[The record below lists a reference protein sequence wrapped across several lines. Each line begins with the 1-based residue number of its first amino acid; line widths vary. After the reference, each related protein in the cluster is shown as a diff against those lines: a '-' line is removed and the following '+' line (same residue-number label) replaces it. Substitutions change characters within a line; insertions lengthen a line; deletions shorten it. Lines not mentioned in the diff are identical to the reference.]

1 MTIVNAGNDVGM
13 DNIMGRVRIYFGNVP
28 KVVVGNSPARNS
40 HVGRKTIW
48 ISGVII
54 LLYFPIAT

>member
-1 MTIVNAGNDVGM
+1 M
-13 DNIMGRVRIYFGNVP
+13 DNITGRVRMYFRNVP
-28 KVVVGNSPARNS
+28 KVVVGNSPARNI

-48 ISGVII
+48 ISVVII